1 MGFEPTA
8 PEVQLISSQPRYDH
22 FDTAPKNLSQHL
34 ALEKGENRWGE
45 QAKNIKLKQPN
56 FPENTPFCIQNAA
69 IKRPGFRVCPE
80 FPNLAEF
87 DGRWGKLWEPQKAR
101 VSAGFE
107 KTEKKKERKFLGREV
122 PAGRGKF

>member
-1 MGFEPTA
+1 MAEMWGFEPQRRRSRPTA
-8 PEVQLISSQPRYDH
+8 
-22 FDTAPKNLSQHL
+22 
-34 ALEKGENRWGE
+34 
-45 QAKNIKLKQPN
+45 
-56 FPENTPFCIQNAA
+56 
-69 IKRPGFRVCPE
+69 FRVCPE

-107 KTEKKKERKFLGREV
+107 KTEEKKERRFLGREV

>member
-1 MGFEPTA
+1 MAERVGFEPTA

-45 QAKNIKLKQPN
+45 QAKNIKLKHPN

-87 DGRWGKLWEPQKAR
+87 DG
-101 VSAGFE
+101 S
-107 KTEKKKERKFLGREV
+107 
-122 PAGRGKF
+122 